1 MVARRQRRGEESNSP
16 FLGGTPR
23 SSRFL
28 GHSHWLNETIAIAAV
43 PLIQEAFRCW
53 AHTSNRSSLDQFP
66 ARFCTFLA
74 ELARVFS
81 RLTVVT
87 DFRHYHTI
95 RSAWR
100 HSQQLSAGPDLFH
113 SRKSQ
118 NRRIGIGNERQIY
131 LISRETKLTSKN

>member
-43 PLIQEAFRCW
+43 PLIQEAFRVGRTPPTVLHSISFPHGS
-53 AHTSNRSSLDQFP
+53 ALFSLNL
-66 ARFCTFLA
+66 RG
-74 ELARVFS
+74 FS